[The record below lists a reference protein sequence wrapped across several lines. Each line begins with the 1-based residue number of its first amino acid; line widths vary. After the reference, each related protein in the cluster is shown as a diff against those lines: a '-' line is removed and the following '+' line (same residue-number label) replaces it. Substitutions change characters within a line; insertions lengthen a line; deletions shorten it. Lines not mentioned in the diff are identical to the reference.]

1 MNAFYLIATIY
12 CIFSLALTATPDD
25 NGWESKLVSEIEK
38 QEKEVQK
45 MREQQEFSLLR
56 VRLSF

>member
-1 MNAFYLIATIY
+1 MHYIKQQPFIVF
-12 CIFSLALTATPDD
+12 FSLALTATPDD